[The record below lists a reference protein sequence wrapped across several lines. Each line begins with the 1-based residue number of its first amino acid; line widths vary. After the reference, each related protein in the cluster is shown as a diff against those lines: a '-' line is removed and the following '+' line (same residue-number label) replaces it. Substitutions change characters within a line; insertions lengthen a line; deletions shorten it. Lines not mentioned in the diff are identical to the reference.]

1 MSTLILIIKI
11 AAIAAALIILIE
23 IFSMLGWL
31 GIIALGIAIFLGV
44 GSNTK
49 K

>member
-1 MSTLILIIKI
+1 MLVKI
-11 AAIAAALIILIE
+11 AAIAAALVILFE
-23 IFSMLGWL
+23 IFSILGWL